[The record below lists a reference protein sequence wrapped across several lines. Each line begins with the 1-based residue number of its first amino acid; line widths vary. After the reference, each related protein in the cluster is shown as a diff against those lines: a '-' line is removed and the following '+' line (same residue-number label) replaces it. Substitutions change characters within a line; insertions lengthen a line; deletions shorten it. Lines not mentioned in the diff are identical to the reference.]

1 MAKRTYK
8 ILRFDGG
15 INNDADA
22 RDIGDN
28 QLAECTDMVVHNMG
42 RMGMLG
48 GYTSAHSNFS
58 TTLNHGYGLFP
69 FSADRN
75 GGDGGDGATGTD
87 GDYTNYLA
95 MWGNDDACVDIFEEG
110 ASIGTTKIDLGGTTG
125 DPCFYYADGALR
137 VCNGDLSDGSTN
149 KWYGYINRERFEPA
163 TMGETINGW
172 YSLDQSLT
180 PPVGAANLSKHE
192 DTTPPIAYTNP
203 AVGTPVAAQQLCL
216 EVDVLRRPN
225 LAEEETASFG
235 WRGFK
240 QYHYSFIYDDNQES
254 LPTAFGATG
263 EGAWEGSK
271 KRFKVGLKGP
281 FNKRISGAKIYW
293 QSVSSDWVAY
303 GDMYLLLIVDFA
315 NGVRK
320 QSVSDWIPFTDHNT
334 GASATLCESNDW
346 ITFNNE
352 PLTAIYEVE
361 SGVSHTLRTLD
372 IKYKTAVMAN
382 RMLYVGNVK
391 HMGADGV
398 TKTYADRMVKSMP
411 NQFDKFD
418 SQFRQ
423 IDVAIKDGSEIIKL
437 EEFADR
443 ILQFKNDAM
452 YLINVTQ
459 PNAEFL
465 ESTHKHK
472 GISHPSASCKTDF
485 GIAWVNIHGC
495 YFYDGQKVENLLEAE
510 GMRKL
515 DEGVWEAFATTPMVG
530 YFPKKRQI
538 IVANNDGA
546 IFLYDMVTKSWVK
559 GANATLP
566 SSSTKRTNFATDWN
580 NDLIFGHTSGT
591 MVKFTD
597 TAASGTIS
605 VKTKDI
611 DFGEPAVR
619 KKLYKVYIT
628 HKGTGT
634 RPTVTYHTNGG
645 TAEYD
650 FTGSLA
656 SSPVWTRGELVPDT
670 AIEAKSIYSC
680 QLKFAGSTGSDFEI
694 NDISFVYRTKG
705 IK

>member
-1 MAKRTYK
+1 M
-8 ILRFDGG
+8 
-15 INNDADA
+15 
-22 RDIGDN
+22 
-28 QLAECTDMVVHNMG
+28 
-42 RMGMLG
+42 
-48 GYTSAHSNFS
+48 
-58 TTLNHGYGLFP
+58 
-69 FSADRN
+69 
-75 GGDGGDGATGTD
+75 
-87 GDYTNYLA
+87 
-95 MWGNDDACVDIFEEG
+95 
-110 ASIGTTKIDLGGTTG
+110 
-125 DPCFYYADGALR
+125 
-137 VCNGDLSDGSTN
+137 
-149 KWYGYINRERFEPA
+149 
-163 TMGETINGW
+163 
-172 YSLDQSLT
+172 
-180 PPVGAANLSKHE
+180 
-192 DTTPPIAYTNP
+192 
-203 AVGTPVAAQQLCL
+203 
-216 EVDVLRRPN
+216 
-225 LAEEETASFG
+225 
-235 WRGFK
+235 
-240 QYHYSFIYDDNQES
+240 
-254 LPTAFGATG
+254 
-263 EGAWEGSK
+263 
-271 KRFKVGLKGP
+271 
-281 FNKRISGAKIYW
+281 
-293 QSVSSDWVAY
+293 
-303 GDMYLLLIVDFA
+303 
-315 NGVRK
+315 
-320 QSVSDWIPFTDHNT
+320 
-334 GASATLCESNDW
+334 
-346 ITFNNE
+346 
-352 PLTAIYEVE
+352 
-361 SGVSHTLRTLD
+361 
-372 IKYKTAVMAN
+372 
-382 RMLYVGNVK
+382 
-391 HMGADGV
+391 
-398 TKTYADRMVKSMP
+398 
-411 NQFDKFD
+411 
-418 SQFRQ
+418 
-423 IDVAIKDGSEIIKL
+423 

>member
-1 MAKRTYK
+1 
-8 ILRFDGG
+8 
-15 INNDADA
+15 
-22 RDIGDN
+22 
-28 QLAECTDMVVHNMG
+28 
-42 RMGMLG
+42 MGMLG

-75 GGDGGDGATGTD
+75 AGDAAGDAGTD
-87 GDYTNYLA
+87 GDYTNYIA
-95 MWGNDDACVDIFEEG
+95 MWGNNDACVDIFEEG
-110 ASIGTTKIDLGGTTG
+110 ASIGTTVIDLGGTTG

-149 KWYGYINRERFEPA
+149 QWYGYINRTRFEPA
-163 TMGETINGW
+163 TMGETINAW

-180 PPVGAANLSKHE
+180 PPVLGVNISVHE
-192 DTTPPIAYTNP
+192 DVAGAINWTDP
-203 AVGTPVAAQQLCL
+203 AVGTPVAVQQLFL

-225 LAEEETASFG
+225 LAEEETASYG

-240 QYHYSFIYDDNQES
+240 QYYYSFIYDDNQES
-254 LPTAFGATG
+254 LPTAFSSGIVDVSW
-263 EGAWEGSK
+263 EGAQ
-271 KRFKVGLKGP
+271 KRFKVGLRGP
-281 FNKRISGAKIYW
+281 FNNRISGAKIYW
-293 QSVSSDWVAY
+293 RATGSDKVAY

-315 NGVRK
+315 NGIRK
-320 QSVSDWIPFTDHNT
+320 QSVNDWVPFVDHNT
-334 GASATLCESNDW
+334 AAAATHCESEDW
-346 ITFNNE
+346 ITFTNE

-361 SGVSHTLRTLD
+361 SGVSSTLKTLD

-382 RMLYVGNVK
+382 RMMYVGNVK
-391 HMGADGV
+391 HMGSDGL

-418 SQFRQ
+418 SEFRQ

-515 DEGVWEAFATTPMVG
+515 DEGVWEAFATTPMIG

-580 NDLIFGHTSGT
+580 NDLIFAHTSGT

-597 TAASGTIS
+597 TAASGTVS

-619 KKLYKVYIT
+619 KKLYKVYVT

-634 RPTVTYHTNGG
+634 RPTVTYYTNGG
-645 TAEYD
+645 TTEYG

-656 SSPVWTRGELVPDT
+656 SSSVWTRGELVPDT
-670 AIEAKSIYSC
+670 ASEAKSIYSC

-694 NDISFVYRTKG
+694 NDISFIYRTKG